1 MGRRR
6 PQALNPGRTLVV
18 CRGEAFTDGAT
29 APFAVMQATMT
40 ALYDRPGLRG

>member
-1 MGRRR
+1 MTQSAHDRSR
-6 PQALNPGRTLVV
+6 PIASRAR
-18 CRGEAFTDGAT
+18 RGEAFTEGGT